1 MANIT
6 STNFADRLLDAVK
19 QVSGTDKEN
28 KTTYLCTITEVGS
41 NGAYKVSYNGD
52 TYDAYSNIPSY
63 NVGDKVYMF
72 VPDADFQNNQFFILG
87 RQKVDKEDYIPV
99 PNPFSVYVDTTG
111 DLERDTDNNG
121 PKSLL
126 ANHAVWS
133 VPLETITVVSGYS
146 FTRLGLKAQFK
157 TNLKAKN
164 AVRGSYGIL
173 VEVEYEYEEDKQKY
187 LDSIF
192 YDFKSSDMIGDTL
205 NFEVFTEQNAVFDI
219 SEIKDL
225 KGEIKGIYLT
235 FYQDANFVD
244 KNNQPLN
251 KAQPIYS
258 QGKATG
264 KYRTYN
270 ENPKYNDDIMV
281 KNVYVSLG
289 YDENDYS
296 TNTAIIYCAQ
306 DRDFSSFEGSS
317 LSEDEKNNKNEKLI
331 EARWIYHNPDAENDE
346 DKIVAIDR
354 ASELPEGAQIY
365 WFRHEP
371 KYKVPEGKE
380 DIGGYE
386 WQGLLNDDAPDPLSF
401 IFNPRKNKANEIVKC
416 VIVYPTTSMCQSMI
430 AEEKSLIDRSAYQTQ
445 ADYDNQLRLI
455 ENKYKPQYFHSEPIQ
470 FTNIQPFAD
479 MSAANITKGLNIIVD
494 WDNLKGSYYVYNSIN
509 EISATSLANESR
521 ILKASYKPIANDG
534 ISIEKDATKIV
545 WQIPLINTMIAPPK
559 NGEEYKTGE
568 AEARWTET
576 YELSEDKM
584 FAIITREKPVDGQS
598 LDPVQTFK
606 IKSRYLQSATNNT
619 VTCQITMRDKVYE
632 AQTKLNF
639 GQSGNNGA
647 NATFVLSIKDG
658 MNAIEPV
665 AVQNNADGS
674 KVYKAQRLTVEGR
687 IYDYKNN
694 DVTQDY
700 TSFKW
705 DWYRGMN
712 RTGDGKSLSITPGD
726 NPNECYIDLVGDPYK
741 ALGYILKADVSYNV
755 TDNVALNPDEISE
768 IEKSNQSQSGENT
781 VGSTYNNQQTEKR
794 TIFLTAFLGIPINFN
809 KESYSFVEAPDKI
822 VYNTNGTNPT
832 YYDDYLKIF
841 KINPT
846 TKKNEVVTQCEW
858 VIGVDGDDGENEQ
871 WKKYYPEVQL
881 MTEEY
886 APPPAE
892 LSINSS
898 TTDTITTVT
907 DDDMVISGVYRATI
921 TDKVGTNP
929 VENAEGDVVYT
940 MMEVTQKYSIINE
953 TTGESLSVSSGDD
966 TYKLYEA
973 LLARVEGLTG
983 YKKASA
989 SLSEITVDKYF
1000 LATFQFSNSD
1010 ISDVETISYGGTFD
1024 NDTSANYGNSDSDEN
1039 KKATAVFGPKIKAPN
1054 MYYSNLNGSV
1064 YLNCYAYYEKPD
1076 VEIDATTD
1084 PNYSYGSSTSTSN
1097 RTTTISIED
1106 ENETVITYTI
1116 TGEGEV
1122 PEPDEDDVADTG
1134 EDEDVSA
1141 DSTTD
1146 EEEGYDEEENGASY
1160 SDIAVNLEGDE
1171 DAYGNPLPVVGQ
1183 RVLVWSQPLL
1193 IIQNRYPSAAL
1204 NAWDGSLLIDEKGN
1218 KVMTSMVAAGYKESD
1233 NSYTGV
1239 VMGSVGSEISA
1250 NTGVYGF
1257 HKGAQVYAFKDN
1269 GTAFLGK
1276 SGSGQIRFDGN
1287 KGIIQSGSY
1296 EDQKLGMILDLDGDP
1311 ENDKGSYIEMAGTTA
1326 AVRIA
1331 TNTPY
1336 FTITDT
1342 SDSKNH
1348 KSLIYIGT
1356 GDKEDSSKEGD
1367 YYLQTSDFDNT
1378 KQVSIQG
1385 RPLDANNNEIKANLF
1400 SGTKLNLRKNK
1411 FESYGDFTLLALGVD
1426 TNTDTGEVY
1435 KWDKG
1440 LTLSS
1445 LGNNK
1450 DGEHYFKISN
1460 GKTYNTATKKIYD
1473 DVLVQID
1480 KNNMFFISQK
1490 YEDTNSGMK
1499 VCFSEKS
1506 DTTPYITL
1514 KQTYDDKGKE
1524 IPLSDLYENEST
1536 AIEPT
1541 YCPYCGGKLTN
1552 GACTHSQ
1559 PDLSDGEIPNEGTVT
1574 PLTLAD
1580 FNSDDLQWCLSAP
1593 LYVKT
1598 SVGNLPSNNTL
1609 FTSIT
1614 MAFWVLQ
1621 EDYDD
1626 DSGKM
1631 VINYCRIKKHSLNG
1645 ETNYYLV
1652 KDTSVS
1658 ANDLAP
1664 IYACAYCGVAYLG
1677 TEQNKTNYLVLND
1690 DLSFVDMRLCVN
1702 AKCPFTVNQ
1711 SNNVTNSI
1719 LVTNQAWKVHISP
1732 VTPYF
1737 QIRVHDTGKS
1747 EDQGRYM
1754 VHVGDGNFQFISHD
1768 YNNDYANSYMT
1779 KGMKIRL
1786 NYGNASPYIH
1796 TIQGYYQCTNL
1807 DKVESG
1813 KYCRGKRDIV
1823 MSGEKDTS
1831 FPLYVREL
1839 TKTSAST
1846 SNGVTT
1852 VTRTYVPKFR
1862 VSWSGAVYARAYY
1875 LLDGNS
1881 NLRLFASGGDSI
1893 FQTRIPQYTFFK
1905 YKRSLKNITS
1915 WRTLSSKNYSQ
1926 DNSAKSYK
1934 KQYADVS
1941 FRPT

>member
-19 QVSGTDKEN
+19 QVSGTNKEN
-28 KTTYLCTITEVGS
+28 KTTYLCTIMEVGA

-52 TYDAYSNIPSY
+52 TYDAYSNISSY

-111 DLERDTDNNG
+111 DLEKDTDNNG

-133 VPLETITVVSGYS
+133 VPLETITVASGYS

-205 NFEVFTEQNAVFDI
+205 NFEIFTEQSAVFDI

-296 TNTAIIYCAQ
+296 ANTAIIYCAQ
-306 DRDFSSFEGSS
+306 DRDFSSFEGSA

-365 WFRHEP
+365 WFRYEP

-416 VIVYPTTSMCQSMI
+416 VIVYPTSSMCQSMI

-568 AEARWTET
+568 AEGRWTET
-576 YELSEDKM
+576 YELSDDKM

-619 VTCQITMRDKVYE
+619 ITCQITMRDKVYE
-632 AQTKLNF
+632 AQTQLNF

-712 RTGDGKSLSITPGD
+712 KTGDGKSLSITPGD

-755 TDNVALNPDEISE
+755 TDNVALNPDELSE
-768 IEKSNQSQSGENT
+768 IEKSNQSQSGENA
-781 VGSTYNNQQTEKR
+781 VGSSYNTQQTEKR

-809 KESYSFVEAPDKI
+809 KEAYSFVEAPDKI

-858 VIGVDGDDGENEQ
+858 VIGVDGDNGENEQ

-898 TTDTITTVT
+898 TTDTITAVT
-907 DDDMVISGVYRATI
+907 DDDIVISGVYKATI

-929 VENAEGDVVYT
+929 VENAEGDVIYT
-940 MMEVTQKYSIINE
+940 MMEVTQKYSIVNE

-973 LLARVEGLTG
+973 LLARVEGLEG
-983 YKKASA
+983 YKKGSA
-989 SLSEITVDKYF
+989 SLSEITVNKYF

-1076 VEIDATTD
+1076 TEIDATTD

-1097 RTTTISIED
+1097 RTTTVSIED

-1122 PEPDEDDVADTG
+1122 PEPDEDDVEDTG
-1134 EDEDVSA
+1134 EDEDIST
-1141 DSTTD
+1141 DTTD
-1146 EEEGYDEEENGASY
+1146 EEESYDEEENGASY
-1160 SDIAVNLEGDE
+1160 SDIEVNLEGDE

-1218 KVMTSMVAAGYKESD
+1218 KIMTSMVAAGYKESD

-1257 HKGAQVYAFKDN
+1257 HKGEQVYAFKDN

-1296 EDQKLGMILDLDGDP
+1296 ADQKLGMILDLDGDP
-1311 ENDKGSYIEMAGTTA
+1311 ENDKGSYIEMAGTKA

-1331 TNTPY
+1331 TDAPY
-1336 FTITDT
+1336 FTITGKKENG
-1342 SDSKNH
+1342 SD
-1348 KSLIYIGT
+1348 IPIVYIGT
-1356 GDKEDSSKEGD
+1356 GDSSSGSKSGSYYFQSTDFNNSAKMEVSIGTLSKEISNYSGVKFDLTKGKLEAYKKFVLESYVNDSDANGNISVIHKGFKLDSSPKKSSDPFLHITAGTVATQKENETSPSFKDRVMVNITEEKVSLQSSSWNSEGYGGRLCFDGKDGGKDSYFEMKHAVGD
-1367 YYLQTSDFDNT
+1367 VKFTGGTATDDGDQDLAYCVYCGAKLVSGKCPVVIDEDYLTEVDNENDIPNNATVISKNEARDGVTFCAEDDVWVSSNGSTAYYITESDNKYYLWKYY
-1378 KQVSIQG
+1378 KQPV
-1385 RPLDANNNEIKANLF
+1385 ANNAGNITHYNYYKLKIANGYETDGTPIYERTEESLKAIYSELPEF
-1400 SGTKLNLRKNK
+1400 CA
-1411 FESYGDFTLLALGVD
+1411 YC
-1426 TNTDTGEVY
+1426 
-1435 KWDKG
+1435 
-1440 LTLSS
+1440 
-1445 LGNNK
+1445 
-1450 DGEHYFKISN
+1450 
-1460 GKTYNTATKKIYD
+1460 GK
-1473 DVLVQID
+1473 
-1480 KNNMFFISQK
+1480 
-1490 YEDTNSGMK
+1490 
-1499 VCFSEKS
+1499 EKS
-1506 DTTPYITL
+1506 DTHSCKITGI
-1514 KQTYDDKGKE
+1514 TYD
-1524 IPLSDLYENEST
+1524 
-1536 AIEPT
+1536 AIDVSGVI
-1541 YCPYCGGKLTN
+1541 YKIKL
-1552 GACTHSQ
+1552 Q
-1559 PDLSDGEIPNEGTVT
+1559 P
-1574 PLTLAD
+1574 
-1580 FNSDDLQWCLSAP
+1580 Q
-1593 LYVKT
+1593 
-1598 SVGNLPSNNTL
+1598 
-1609 FTSIT
+1609 
-1614 MAFWVLQ
+1614 
-1621 EDYDD
+1621 
-1626 DSGKM
+1626 
-1631 VINYCRIKKHSLNG
+1631 
-1645 ETNYYLV
+1645 
-1652 KDTSVS
+1652 
-1658 ANDLAP
+1658 
-1664 IYACAYCGVAYLG
+1664 
-1677 TEQNKTNYLVLND
+1677 
-1690 DLSFVDMRLCVN
+1690 
-1702 AKCPFTVNQ
+1702 
-1711 SNNVTNSI
+1711 
-1719 LVTNQAWKVHISP
+1719 
-1732 VTPYF
+1732 TPYF
-1737 QIRVHDTGKS
+1737 YIYG
-1747 EDQGRYM
+1747 
-1754 VHVGDGNFQFISHD
+1754 GDGKTEDAARALIYIGNNSFFLRSML
-1768 YNNDYANSYMT
+1768 YNYDNSANT
-1779 KGMKIRL
+1779 TGQGMCLRL
-1786 NYGNASPYIH
+1786 TQP
-1796 TIQGYYQCTNL
+1796 
-1807 DKVESG
+1807 
-1813 KYCRGKRDIV
+1813 
-1823 MSGEKDTS
+1823 
-1831 FPLYVREL
+1831 
-1839 TKTSAST
+1839 ST
-1846 SNGVTT
+1846 SNATYLVGINSYVKVVDVSKKKSGAKYNTGVREIYMSGTGASNYPFVIRQNIGYNKDSSGNYT
-1852 VTRTYVPKFR
+1852 STKYKSFFR
-1862 VSWSGAVYARAYY
+1862 VSWMGAVYARSYF
-1875 LLDGNS
+1875 LLDPDGNYVC
-1881 NLRLFASGGDSI
+1881 FAHSGAKGNENSDYVV
-1893 FQTRIPQYTFFK
+1893 RIPHYTQLKGYHRLNSK
-1905 YKRSLKNITS
+1905 YVGAYVLTHDRLGQ
-1915 WRTLSSKNYSQ
+1915 RKNYSTKTYSWR
-1926 DNSAKSYK
+1926 DICWRPKSYNGK
-1934 KQYADVS
+1934 G
-1941 FRPT
+1941 